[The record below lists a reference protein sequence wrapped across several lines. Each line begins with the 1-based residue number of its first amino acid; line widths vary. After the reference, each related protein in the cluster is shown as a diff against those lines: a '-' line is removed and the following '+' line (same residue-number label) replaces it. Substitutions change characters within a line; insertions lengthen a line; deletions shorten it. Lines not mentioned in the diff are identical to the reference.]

1 MNFSIFSKLLKG
13 VSRSFYLSLRFLPSE
28 MAFPIGLAYL
38 LARLSDTLADAPG
51 VTPEQ
56 KLEALNCL
64 KERDYKGLMQ
74 IYEQSYKN
82 ALIDEK
88 EKHLVEQA
96 DRLWD
101 YLDSLEASLKKE
113 VEWVTSVILEGQSL
127 DIIRFEV
134 EKRPISSSQELLE
147 YCYQVAGC
155 VGEFW
160 TRVGYLTQPHFSSV
174 PQSSLEKIGKEF
186 GIGLQLVNILRD
198 LPEDIKQGREY
209 IPGGLTLEEVR
220 NSKWVLKAQAAMA
233 QGLYYSDVM
242 ESRSTRLAVYLPAVL
257 GEETLLKLKQC
268 ENNQWEQGIKV
279 GRSTVY
285 REILAGLLR

>member
-64 KERDYKGLMQ
+64 KGRDYKGLMQ